1 MSVLV
6 LAPGALLA
14 AFAAGLFSAPHCLGM
29 CGTLTAACGVR
40 GPARAFAANG
50 TRVLSYACGG
60 ALVGLLGQGA
70 LELRAMQPLFMGL
83 AGAFTVA
90 LGLVVAGWLRVPAAV
105 EAAGA
110 KAWAR
115 LSPLLRPLVPV
126 RSVAQAAG
134 FGLLWGWVPCGL
146 VYAAL
151 VLALLQG
158 TAAGGASIMLAFGLG
173 TALHLIP
180 AGALA
185 GRIQAMRK
193 RSRLRIAAG
202 LAMAAL
208 GTWTVAHAA
217 GNNASPIFSF
227 GGLFC
232 VAPVAAR

>member
-1 MSVLV
+1 MSVFA
-6 LAPGALLA
+6 LAPGALAA

-50 TRVLSYACGG
+50 ARVLSYVCGG
-60 ALVGLLGQGA
+60 ALAGLLGQGA
-70 LELRAMQPLFMGL
+70 LELRAIQPLFMGL
-83 AGAFTVA
+83 AGGFTVA
-90 LGLVVAGWLRVPAAV
+90 LGLVVAGWLRVPASV
-105 EAAGA
+105 ETAGA
-110 KAWAR
+110 QVWAR

-173 TALHLIP
+173 TALHLVP
-180 AGALA
+180 AGAFA
-185 GRIQAMRK
+185 GKIQTLRK
-193 RSRLRIAAG
+193 RSRLRILAG
-202 LAMAAL
+202 ITMAAL

-217 GNNASPIFSF
+217 GNHAFPMSPF

-232 VAPVAAR
+232 VAPVSP